1 MSQENVEAVQRA
13 YEAFLR
19 GDVDEAF
26 ATLDPDIVFKPTH
39 EAPVQGRDA
48 VRASLERWQA
58 PWEGHEMIL
67 EETIDAGGYVI
78 QPILFRGRGRG
89 SGIEIESRFF
99 QVFTV
104 QDGRAV
110 RWEEFTKQS
119 EAFEAA
125 GLSERD
131 AHGNS

>member
-1 MSQENVEAVQRA
+1 MSKENVEAVQRA

-19 GDVDEAF
+19 GDVEEAF
-26 ATLDPDIVFKPTH
+26 ATLDPDIIFKPTH

-67 EETIDAGGYVI
+67 EETIDGGDHVI

-99 QVFTV
+99 QVFTI

-110 RWEEFTKQS
+110 LWEEFTERY

-125 GLSERD
+125 GLSGQD
-131 AHGNS
+131 AHRRS

>member
-1 MSQENVEAVQRA
+1 MSKENVEAVQRA
-13 YEAFLR
+13 YEAFQR
-19 GDVDEAF
+19 GDVEEAF
-26 ATLDPDIVFKPTH
+26 ASLDPDIVFKPTH
-39 EAPVQGRDA
+39 EAPVHGRDA
-48 VRASLERWQA
+48 VRASLERWRA

-67 EETIDAGGYVI
+67 EETIDAGDHVI

-110 RWEEFTKQS
+110 RWEEFTERS